1 MCIDICVCIGTGI
14 GAYIDMCID
23 VCIGMCADVCTDSCM
38 GSVPMHTSLVGSVG
52 AHDANFGKTPF
63 LGIRRVCLTCVM
75 TRVLT

>member
-63 LGIRRVCLTCVM
+63 LGIGGFA
-75 TRVLT
+75 